1 MTNIL
6 CLETAT
12 EVCSVA
18 IAVDGKI
25 IDFRETS
32 DQNSHSEKITLFIE
46 ELLRANSFALNDINA
61 IAISMGPGSY
71 TGLRIGTSTAK
82 GICYALDIPLIALST
97 LEIIA
102 NGALKEST
110 STQSLIMPMIDA
122 RRMEVY
128 MALFDSK
135 LNVVEATKAQVMDAD
150 FCKSIPSQQLV
161 LCGNGV
167 EKCTELFKDY
177 ANVVFAHS
185 SSSAR
190 FMGDL
195 AMEKYTKSQFEDVA
209 YFEPYYLKDF
219 IAAPSY
225 VKGLR

>member
-6 CLETAT
+6 CIETAT

-18 IAVDGKI
+18 ISVDGTI
-25 IDFRETS
+25 VDFRETS

-46 ELLRANSFALNDINA
+46 ELLKATSLEINDIDA
-61 IAISMGPGSY
+61 VAISMGPGSY

-82 GICYALDIPLIALST
+82 GICYALDIPLISLST

-110 STQSLIMPMIDA
+110 SSQSLIMPMIDA

-128 MALFDSK
+128 MAIFD
-135 LNVVEATKAQVMDAD
+135 LNLNAIEHTKAQVIDDD
-150 FCKSIPSQQLV
+150 FCKTIPSQQLI

-167 EKCTELFKDY
+167 EKCTELFKEY
-177 ANVVFAHS
+177 ANVVFSHS

-190 FMGDL
+190 FMGDI
-195 AMEKYTKSQFEDVA
+195 AMKKYTKSQFEDVA